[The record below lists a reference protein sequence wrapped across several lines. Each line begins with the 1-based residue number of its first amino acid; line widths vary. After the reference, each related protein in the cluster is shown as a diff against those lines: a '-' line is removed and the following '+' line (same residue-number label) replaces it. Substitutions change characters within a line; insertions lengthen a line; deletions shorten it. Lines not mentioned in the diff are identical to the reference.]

1 MLRHEDEQSRFE
13 ALSAYRDGELSP
25 QEESEVRA
33 HLETCEQCRKDLEA
47 MERTAK
53 FLYSPEREIPK
64 EAEAAWKQAVHRERN
79 RRRIGAWLR
88 PAAAVAA
95 ALVLVFAG
103 SALLKN
109 NAVAPAP
116 AQQEAAAE
124 EGRARVRAEEPQ
136 LFSAELDGEAGEPA
150 EPMEGEPQIAAF
162 SLEDAPAAV
171 VDAPESAAC
180 IVRVLPP
187 EGKDAA
193 AVYAVTEGYVA
204 GCGLGFS
211 YEEQDGAY
219 GLLCDLTDAQKEG
232 LFDALT
238 AMGCTVEPGEG
249 AGAVLV
255 AVSERNK

>member
-25 QEESEVRA
+25 QEESEIRA

-47 MERTAK
+47 MDRTAE
-53 FLYSPEREIPK
+53 FLYSPEEELPK
-64 EAEAAWKQAVHRERN
+64 AAEAAWKLAVHRERN

-103 SALLKN
+103 SAFLKN

-116 AQQEAAAE
+116 AQQEAAG

-136 LFSAELDGEAGEPA
+136 LFSAELGGEADEPA
-150 EPMEGEPQIAAF
+150 AAVEGEPQIAAF
-162 SLEDAPAAV
+162 SLEDAPAVV
-171 VDAPESAAC
+171 VDTPESTVC

-219 GLLCDLTDAQKEG
+219 GLLCDLTDAQRDG

-255 AVSERNK
+255 AVSDGE